1 MRIQAAALLLGL
13 LSSSVSSLTN
23 QVCNYKMF
31 PVFAGGN
38 KDEFVYTMELDQ
50 TNG

>member
-1 MRIQAAALLLGL
+1 
-13 LSSSVSSLTN
+13 
-23 QVCNYKMF
+23 MF